1 MKYVGKKMVSLVV
14 VLLIASIICFLI
26 IHFIPGS
33 PAETLAGPG
42 ASLEDI
48 EHIKK
53 TMGLDKPL
61 IEQYCN
67 WIGNIVFHGDFGD
80 SLISN
85 EPVSDMMWSKFG
97 NTLILAFCGILIA
110 VLIGIPLGMISA
122 IKQNSFLDVLTM
134 GVSIVGVSMPIFWV
148 SLLLILFFS
157 VNLGIFPA
165 TVYGGSV
172 TLMNLVLPSI
182 AIGLNS
188 MAVIARMTRSSML
201 EVMRQDYIRTADA
214 KGMPYHTVIIKHALK
229 NAMIPIITTIG
240 IQFGY
245 LLGGAVLTETVFVYP
260 GIGRLLVNS
269 INRRDYITVQGCM
282 LVITALFVI
291 MNTLIDLLYHFFDPR
306 IKDV

>member
-1 MKYVGKKMVSLVV
+1 M
-14 VLLIASIICFLI
+14 
-26 IHFIPGS
+26 
-33 PAETLAGPG
+33 AGPG

-157 VNLGIFPA
+157 VNLEIFPA

>member
-1 MKYVGKKMVSLVV
+1 M
-14 VLLIASIICFLI
+14 
-26 IHFIPGS
+26 
-33 PAETLAGPG
+33 
-42 ASLEDI
+42 
-48 EHIKK
+48 
-53 TMGLDKPL
+53 
-61 IEQYCN
+61 
-67 WIGNIVFHGDFGD
+67 
-80 SLISN
+80 
-85 EPVSDMMWSKFG
+85 
-97 NTLILAFCGILIA
+97 
-110 VLIGIPLGMISA
+110 
-122 IKQNSFLDVLTM
+122 
-134 GVSIVGVSMPIFWV
+134 
-148 SLLLILFFS
+148 
-157 VNLGIFPA
+157 
-165 TVYGGSV
+165 

>member
-85 EPVSDMMWSKFG
+85 EPV
-97 NTLILAFCGILIA
+97 N
-110 VLIGIPLGMISA
+110 
-122 IKQNSFLDVLTM
+122 DV
-134 GVSIVGVSMPIFWV
+134 
-148 SLLLILFFS
+148 
-157 VNLGIFPA
+157 
-165 TVYGGSV
+165 
-172 TLMNLVLPSI
+172 
-182 AIGLNS
+182 
-188 MAVIARMTRSSML
+188 
-201 EVMRQDYIRTADA
+201 E
-214 KGMPYHTVIIKHALK
+214 
-229 NAMIPIITTIG
+229 
-240 IQFGY
+240 
-245 LLGGAVLTETVFVYP
+245 
-260 GIGRLLVNS
+260 
-269 INRRDYITVQGCM
+269 
-282 LVITALFVI
+282 
-291 MNTLIDLLYHFFDPR
+291 
-306 IKDV
+306 